1 MADKAIFFDRDETI
15 IEDPGYI
22 SDPEQVRLLPGVP
35 DALIELRSMGYK
47 LVIVSNQSAVARGIV
62 TEEVLGQIHERLM
75 QLLEEAG
82 AYLDH
87 IYYCP
92 YHPDGVVPR
101 YRRSSD
107 MRKPSPGMLLE
118 ASKDFDIDLTESW
131 MIGNSPID
139 IEAGSRAGCRTIL
152 LDGRSGRE
160 RLKPDQIIPDYRAVN
175 LKEVVNIIKMHAR
188 TLRKPPV
195 QVAPPVEPKPQP
207 VAEPRPTPPPQQQE
221 PPRQQEVPRQ
231 QEPPRQQE
239 APLQQE
245 VPLQQEPPR
254 QEEPTQQQAPPEQA
268 GEQKP
273 GEQLTTEQLLTG
285 ILDQLKVMRRTS
297 MYGEFYISRFFAGVI
312 QVLVIMCLLASI
324 YFLLS
329 PDRQLNP
336 ILITLGFAILLQLM
350 ALTFYMMQGPK

>member
-1 MADKAIFFDRDETI
+1 
-15 IEDPGYI
+15 
-22 SDPEQVRLLPGVP
+22 
-35 DALIELRSMGYK
+35 MGYK

-92 YHPDGVVPR
+92 YHPEGVVPR
-101 YRRSSD
+101 YRRNSD

-118 ASKDFDIDLTESW
+118 AGKDFDIDLTESW
-131 MIGNSPID
+131 IVGNSPVD
-139 IEAGSRAGCRTIL
+139 IEAGTRAGCRTIL

-188 TLRKPPV
+188 TLRKQPV
-195 QVAPPVEPKPQP
+195 EAAPAVEPSPQPVVEPKSAPP
-207 VAEPRPTPPPQQQE
+207 EPSVPQQQE
-221 PPRQQEVPRQ
+221 LPRQQELPQQQELPRQ
-231 QEPPRQQE
+231 QELP
-239 APLQQE
+239 
-245 VPLQQEPPR
+245 
-254 QEEPTQQQAPPEQA
+254 QQQAPPEQA
-268 GEQKP
+268 SEQKP
-273 GEQLTTEQLLTG
+273 SEQLTTEQLLTG
-285 ILDQLKVMRRTS
+285 ILDQLKVIRRTS

-312 QVLVIMCLLASI
+312 QVLVILCLLASI

-329 PDRQLNP
+329 PARQLNP

>member
-1 MADKAIFFDRDETI
+1 MADKAIFFDRDNTI

-35 DALIELRSMGYK
+35 EALIELRLMGYK

-62 TEEVLGQIHERLM
+62 TEEVLGHIHDRLN

-101 YRRSSD
+101 YRRTSD
-107 MRKPSPGMLLE
+107 MRKPNPGMLLA
-118 ASKDFDIDLTESW
+118 ASKDLELDLAESW
-131 MIGNSPID
+131 MVGDTSSD
-139 IEAGSRAGCRTIL
+139 IEAGKRAGCRTIL

-160 RLKPDQIIPDYRAVN
+160 RLKPDQVIPDYRAVN

-188 TLRKPPV
+188 TLRKQAAVQPAPV
-195 QVAPPVEPKPQP
+195 VEPPPQP
-207 VAEPRPTPPPQQQE
+207 VAEPKPESLPKQQELPQQQE
-221 PPRQQEVPRQ
+221 PPK
-231 QEPPRQQE
+231 
-239 APLQQE
+239 
-245 VPLQQEPPR
+245 
-254 QEEPTQQQAPPEQA
+254 QEEPAQQPAPVEQA
-268 GEQKP
+268 GEQIEQGEQAEQIEQKP
-273 GEQLTTEQLLTG
+273 GEPMTTEQLLTG
-285 ILDQLKVMRRTS
+285 ILDQLKAMRRTS
-297 MYGEFYISRFFAGVI
+297 MYGEFYISRFFAGLI
-312 QVLVIMCLLASI
+312 QVLVILCLLASV

-329 PDRQLNP
+329 PARPLNP
-336 ILITLGFAILLQLM
+336 ILIALGFAIVLQLM